1 MRMIDKLI
9 FIATSNG
16 VESWLFWISFSF
28 VSYIIWEAAHSVMRL
43 IASRNFKFKKVVL
56 AIVFI
61 AFFPLYSFR
70 TVVRFFIRLA
80 TSISRKAENLDLVQD
95 VLWRVDARTELKPKD
110 FLDFLKRDFDEIL
123 LMVALMG
130 VSFLLFQRSVE
141 RIELRAEDLSFQQSV
156 IAQEIHELKQTREEL
171 LGDVVVYI
179 TDSGSKY
186 HPEDCWHMSNG
197 STPVSL
203 SEAIDAGYEPCS
215 KYY

>member
-1 MRMIDKLI
+1 MQMIDKLI
-9 FIATSNG
+9 FVAYSGG
-16 VESWLFWISFSF
+16 VEAWIFWISFSF

-61 AFFPLYSFR
+61 AFFPLYGFR

-80 TSISRKAENLDLVQD
+80 TSVSRKAENLDLIQD
-95 VLWRVDARTELKPKD
+95 VIWRVGGKTELKITD
-110 FLDFLKRDFDEIL
+110 FLRKPDIIDDIITK
-123 LMVALMG
+123 VALLCA
-130 VSFLLFQRSVE
+130 SFLLFQQATSDIEFRAKDAHFRHSV
-141 RIELRAEDLSFQQSV
+141 V
-156 IAQEIHELKQTREEL
+156 AQEIHELKQTQEEL

-186 HPEDCWHMSNG
+186 HPEDCWHMPNG